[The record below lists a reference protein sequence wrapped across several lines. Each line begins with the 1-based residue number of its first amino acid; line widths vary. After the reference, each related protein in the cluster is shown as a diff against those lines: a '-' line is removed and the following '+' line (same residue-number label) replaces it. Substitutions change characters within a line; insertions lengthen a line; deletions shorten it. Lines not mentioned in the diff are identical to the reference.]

1 MLNKLIINR
10 TVSYVKQMFGAT
22 KRLLFHIKVLPILL
36 TFYFSFSPAHALE
49 DPGTELA
56 RAGIDTKQGQVLD
69 MELVFTT
76 SNGESKKLKEIV
88 DPNKP
93 IIITPVYYDCPRLCG
108 LLLNGFMKL
117 TQEMDLKMGL
127 DYQVLTISF
136 DDTEQPSLAQK
147 RANEYYTEAKLSPE
161 QSNAWHFLVGNKEN
175 VTKLMSQI
183 GFRYFKEDEEFAHSA
198 VIIVLTPQGEI
209 SQYFTGIEFSPWD
222 ARLAIIEAS
231 QGKIG
236 SLVDHILL
244 FCFRYDHKQG
254 KYTWAVSNFLK
265 AGGTVTLLVLAYII
279 YWAARNRI

>member
-1 MLNKLIINR
+1 MLNKLIINLS
-10 TVSYVKQMFGAT
+10 VSYVKQVFGAT
-22 KRLLFHIKVLPILL
+22 KHLLFICKVLPIIVLL
-36 TFYFSFSPAHALE
+36 QFSLLPSFAVE
-49 DPGTELA
+49 DPGTELSKV
-56 RAGIDTKQGQVLD
+56 GIDTKQGQVLD
-69 MELVFTT
+69 LELVFTNT
-76 SNGESKKLKEIV
+76 KGETKKLKDIV
-88 DPNKP
+88 DPAKP

-117 TQEMDLKMGL
+117 TQEIDLKMGL

-136 DDTEQPSLAQK
+136 DDSEQPSLAEK
-147 RANEYYTEAKLSPE
+147 RANEYYKEANLTPE

-222 ARLAIIEAS
+222 ARLALIEAS

-254 KYTWAVSNFLK
+254 KYTWAIGNFLK